1 MMIMDYLNGPPAAC
15 GLYIVRW
22 FVSYETATVRQGVAP
37 TRAEAERAAN
47 VAHDTLVI
55 AGLNP
60 DKLAWH
66 VG

>member
-1 MMIMDYLNGPPAAC
+1 MIMDYLNGRASVS
-15 GLYIVRW
+15 VRW
-22 FVSYETATVRQGVAP
+22 SVSYETATVRQGAAP